1 MKNLFRNSAL
11 GALSA
16 TLALAGAAHAT
27 SLTITVEN
35 TQTVSDQGNGLSLTP
50 FWVSFLD
57 TSGTFDAFNVG
68 EAASAEVE
76 AIAEV
81 GTVGGLDAAAAAAQA
96 DAVTGVVTAPGGVAP
111 TIDPGETGTLVIE
124 VDPFANDWF
133 QFLSMVVP
141 TNDTFV
147 GLDRPVDLFD
157 DNGVFF
163 GPQTFD
169 LTLVNTYDAGTE
181 ENTFLDGAAFLAGVN
196 GGLGT
201 ETDGVIGSWQPTDFS
216 RELLADGQTFLD
228 PLLAQAFFDGN
239 TSLGRVTISLT
250 PDAAVPV
257 PGAAILFGSMLAGG
271 IAARRKK
278 QSA

>member
-1 MKNLFRNSAL
+1 M
-11 GALSA
+11 
-16 TLALAGAAHAT
+16 LAFAGAAHAT

-35 TQTVSDQGNGLSLTP
+35 YQGTSTDGNGLSLTP

-57 TSGTFDAFNVG
+57 TSSTFDAFDAG
-68 EAASAEVE
+68 STASAEVE

-81 GTVGGLDAAAAAAQA
+81 GSVGGLDDAAAAAQG
-96 DAVTGVVTAPGGVAP
+96 DAVTGVVVAPGGVAG
-111 TIDPGETGTLVIE
+111 TIDPGETGTLVID

-157 DNGVFF
+157 DAGNFF
-163 GPQTFD
+163 GTQTFD
-169 LTLVNTYDAGTE
+169 LTLINTYDAGTE
-181 ENTFLDGAAFLAGVN
+181 DNIFLNGAAFLAGVD
-196 GGLGT
+196 GGAGQETVGGT
-201 ETDGVIGSWQPTDFS
+201 IGSSQPTDFS
-216 RELLADGQTFLD
+216 QELLADGSTFLD
-228 PLLAQAFFDGN
+228 PLLAQAFFDGQ

-257 PGAAILFGSMLAGG
+257 PGAALLFGTMIAGG
-271 IAARRKK
+271 VAARRKK
-278 QSA
+278 QRA